1 MTARERLGA
10 LFQPGAF
17 QKSGMHIH
25 HSGRHFGGD
34 GMDIPADAIVTGT
47 GYVDG
52 QLAAAAQD
60 FTVSGGAVGKM
71 HATKIIETMKMKTSI
86 IARQAGNVADI
97 LVNVGDGVQ
106 TGQVLV
112 KLT

>member
-17 QKSGMHIH
+17 QESGMHIL

-34 GMDIPADAIVTGT
+34 GKDIPADAIVTGA

-52 QLAAAAQD
+52 QLVAAAAQD

-71 HATKIIETMKMKTSI
+71 LS
-86 IARQAGNVADI
+86 
-97 LVNVGDGVQ
+97 
-106 TGQVLV
+106 
-112 KLT
+112 